1 MSVFADL
8 EIYRTVLE
16 NMQTGIYMVDCDQ
29 KIQFWNDGAEI
40 ITGHLRQDV
49 VGHFCR
55 DFFPP
60 QKEAGQNGVCELG
73 GALASVLRDGRPAIA
88 EVTLRH
94 KAGHQ
99 VTVRVR
105 AVPIRDRAGGVI
117 GAAESMDADPW
128 AFYADRRHRKLSS
141 YGCLDEATGVLSAGY
156 IHTHLRE
163 SLTTYAEHRM
173 PCSILCIQVDTM
185 ERFGAAYGAAAVTAA
200 LRAVAQTVE
209 SSLRPTDFVG
219 HSGGNIFLAVLTEYT
234 GSDLNKTAERIRK
247 AVNNTKIAWWGDDLP
262 VTASFGGATVVS
274 GDNEKSLLKRAE
286 GALGKSIAAGGDRVT
301 IAN

>member
-1 MSVFADL
+1 MSVFSDP

-16 NMQTGIYMVDCDQ
+16 SMQTGLYIVDCEQ
-29 KIQFWNDGAEI
+29 KIQFWNDGAET

-49 VGHFCR
+49 MGHFCR
-55 DFFPP
+55 DFFPS
-60 QKEAGQNGVCELG
+60 QREAGKNGVCELG
-73 GALASVLRDGRPAIA
+73 GALASVLRDRRPTIA

-105 AVPIRDRAGGVI
+105 AVPIRNRTGSVI
-117 GAAESMDADPW
+117 GAAETMDADPW

-141 YGCLDEATGVLSAGY
+141 YGCMDEATGVLSTGY

-173 PCSILCIQVDTM
+173 PCGILCIQMDSM

-200 LRAVAQTVE
+200 LRAVGQSVE
-209 SSLRPTDFVG
+209 RSLRPTDFVG
-219 HSGGNIFLAVLTEYT
+219 HAGGNIFLAVLTEYT
-234 GSDLNKTAERIRK
+234 GPDLSKTAERLRDT
-247 AVNNTKIAWWGDDLP
+247 VNNMKIAWWGDELP
-262 VTASFGGATVVS
+262 VTASFGGATVVG
-274 GDNEKSLLKRAE
+274 GDDEKSLLKRAE
-286 GALGKSIAAGGDRVT
+286 NALAKSIAAGGDRVT
-301 IAN
+301 IGN

>member
-16 NMQTGIYMVDCDQ
+16 HMQTGIYIVDCEQ

-60 QKEAGQNGVCELG
+60 QKEAGKNGVCQLG
-73 GALASVLRDGRPAIA
+73 GPLASVLRDGRPAIA
-88 EVTLRH
+88 ELTLRH

-105 AVPIRDRAGGVI
+105 AVPIRNQGGNVI
-117 GAAESMDADPW
+117 GAAESIDADPW
-128 AFYADRRHRKLSS
+128 AVYADRRHRKLAS

-173 PCSILCIQVDTM
+173 PFGILSVQVDSM

-200 LRAVAQTVE
+200 LRAVAQSVE

-219 HSGGNIFLAVLTEYT
+219 HSAGNVFLAVLTEFT
-234 GSDLNKTAERIRK
+234 GADLSKTAERLRDT
-247 AVNNTKIAWWGDDLP
+247 VNNTKIAWWGDELP
-262 VTASFGGATVVS
+262 VTASFGGTTVEG
-274 GDNEKSLLKRAE
+274 GDDEKSILERAE
-286 GALGKSIAAGGDRVT
+286 AALAKSVADGGDRVT

>member
-16 NMQTGIYMVDCDQ
+16 HMQTGIYMVDCDQ

-60 QKEAGQNGVCELG
+60 QKEAGKNGVCEIG

-105 AVPIRDRAGGVI
+105 AVPIRNRIGNVI
-117 GAAESMDADPW
+117 GAAESMDSDPW
-128 AFYADRRHRKLSS
+128 AFYADRRHRKLASF
-141 YGCLDEATGVLSAGY
+141 GCLDEATGVLSAGY

-163 SLTTYAEHRM
+163 ALTTFVEHRM
-173 PCSILCIQVDTM
+173 PFSVLCIQVDAM
-185 ERFGAAYGAAAVTAA
+185 ERFGAAYGAAAVAAA
-200 LRAVAQTVE
+200 LHAVAQTVE

-219 HSGGNIFLAVLTEYT
+219 HSGGDIFLAILTEYT
-234 GSDLNKTAERIRK
+234 GNDLNKTAERLQTT
-247 AVNNTKIAWWGDDLP
+247 VNNTKIAWWGDELP
-262 VTASFGGATVVS
+262 VTASFGGTTVVV
-274 GDNEKSLLKRAE
+274 GDTEKSLLGRAQD
-286 GALGKSIAAGGDRVT
+286 ALAQSIAAGGDRVT
-301 IAN
+301 IKD